1 MILEVKKNKNKS
13 NFFTLSFGLLA
24 QQQKKGLI
32 KHMTKTTNIKTLLN
46 NIRNELIKTN
56 DNHLINFEKNIKD
69 KELKLLFDI
78 VQKHKTK

>member
-1 MILEVKKNKNKS
+1 
-13 NFFTLSFGLLA
+13 
-24 QQQKKGLI
+24 
-32 KHMTKTTNIKTLLN
+32 MTKTLNTKTLLN

-78 VQKHKTK
+78 IQNRKTK